1 MRVGWTPAETDTHQE
16 HVIAHVLGA
25 TVLGYFVADEAA
37 HFVLDIGFVWTILLD
52 GAMGLVPHS
61 MALAELNVAADER
74 AAITADVRALYE
86 TTAGARLAR
95 ITPAPDDCLVEA
107 VEFYAS
113 ETGRRLLLQCEGA
126 RISVET
132 TLANGAIEITTD
144 SVATAER
151 TE

>member
-1 MRVGWTPAETDTHQE
+1 MRVEGTPAETDTHQE

-61 MALAELNVAADER
+61 MALAELNVAAEER

-86 TTAGARLAR
+86 ATAGAALAR

-126 RISVET
+126 RIS
-132 TLANGAIEITTD
+132 
-144 SVATAER
+144 
-151 TE
+151 